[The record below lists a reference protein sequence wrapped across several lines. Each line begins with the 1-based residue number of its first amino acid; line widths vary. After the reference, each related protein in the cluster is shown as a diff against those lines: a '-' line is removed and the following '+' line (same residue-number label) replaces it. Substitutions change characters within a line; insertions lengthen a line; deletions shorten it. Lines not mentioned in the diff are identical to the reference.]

1 MQCIYRL
8 CNVKNFATQLEHL
21 TISKGFIK
29 KKKKKLFLKE
39 LFKIQFPSLPTINI
53 SYAIC
58 LQVIIYSNSN
68 IITYADVFK
77 NLEDADNYLDWSLQV
92 KTKLADQQL
101 WDIVEGN
108 DEAPKAESDE
118 AAFKAWSEKNA
129 MALGVIRYSGE
140 GPLQWAIWK
149 ITSAKIAWD
158 TLAAICTLPKSSFIG
173 ISRSLSEMHLLI
185 HTYMYIYIYIYI

>member
-1 MQCIYRL
+1 M
-8 CNVKNFATQLEHL
+8 
-21 TISKGFIK
+21 
-29 KKKKKLFLKE
+29 FLNE
-39 LFKIQFPSLPTINI
+39 TFKIQFTSLPTINI

-68 IITYADVFK
+68 IITNADVFK

-108 DEAPKAESDE
+108 DEAPKAENDE
-118 AAFKAWSEKNA
+118 AAFKAWSGKNA
-129 MALGVIRYSGE
+129 MALGVIRYSDE
-140 GPLQWAIWK
+140 GPLKWAIWK

-158 TLAAICTLPKSSFIG
+158 TLSAICTIAKSSFIG
-173 ISRSLSEMHLLI
+173 ISRSLSYI
-185 HTYMYIYIYIYI
+185 CTCSYIYIHTPTNYTNNFFFFYLLKL

>member
-1 MQCIYRL
+1 MFTGYNL
-8 CNVKNFATQLEHL
+8 L
-21 TISKGFIK
+21 
-29 KKKKKLFLKE
+29 
-39 LFKIQFPSLPTINI
+39 
-53 SYAIC
+53 Y
-58 LQVIIYSNSN
+58 NSN

-77 NLEDADNYLDWSLQV
+77 YLEDGDNYLDWSLQV

-140 GPLQWAIWK
+140 APLKGVIWK

-185 HTYMYIYIYIYI
+185 HTYIHVYIYIYK